1 MSEHKKKKIQFT
13 DTDIRHAQLKIRLER
28 ENITQ
33 ADFFRACISGMS
45 DNDKDLMKFI
55 RRYKEEQNIGRK
67 RDLKITQQEDEQAD
81 DLMAKFGIKDDELE
95 SIFDLIAEEHP
106 ELWFLCFCDLFIEKI
121 IYLKEILSYAQKI
134 IIRSPS

>member
-33 ADFFRACISGMS
+33 ADFFRACVSGMS

-55 RRYKEEQNIGRK
+55 RRYKEEQKIGRK
-67 RDLKITQQEDEQAD
+67 RDLKVTQQEDERA
-81 DLMAKFGIKDDELE
+81 G
-95 SIFDLIAEEHP
+95 S
-106 ELWFLCFCDLFIEKI
+106 
-121 IYLKEILSYAQKI
+121 
-134 IIRSPS
+134 

>member
-1 MSEHKKKKIQFT
+1 MSEHRKKKIQFT

-45 DNDKDLMKFI
+45 DNDKDLMKFV
-55 RRYKEEQNIGRK
+55 RKYKDENNIGRK
-67 RDLKITQQEDEQAD
+67 RDQKVSVKEDEQAED
-81 DLMAKFGIKDDELE
+81 IMLKFGIKDDELE

-106 ELWFLCFCDLFIEKI
+106 EL
-121 IYLKEILSYAQKI
+121 
-134 IIRSPS
+134 